1 MTYQR
6 IVCRS
11 AACYH
16 NATILSSGMANFSR
30 PITKQHKLISN
41 LSCRSVS
48 TLLSPS
54 CFPIPSARS
63 PGISSKSIAAFLGG
77 CPQSLVTNITHADTT
92 TIARRTFSDPSSWD
106 KEYEGLKARRNKSI
120 IMHPEGQGQHIL
132 PGNFVA
138 KKHPK
143 TGAERK
149 VILEHALG
157 YFWALNVRI
166 ALLEKYKYAPKSL
179 VIFIYA
185 VNLCILFYCAL
196 NFILFVE
203 ILNRS

>member
-6 IVCRS
+6 IVSRS

-30 PITKQHKLISN
+30 PIKKQHKLFSN

-48 TLLSPS
+48 TLLAPS
-54 CFPIPSARS
+54 CFPIPSARATSRCS
-63 PGISSKSIAAFLGG
+63 PAISSKSIAAFLGG

-106 KEYEGLKARRNKSI
+106 TEYEGLKARRNKSI

-166 ALLEKYKYAPKSL
+166 TVFRK
-179 VIFIYA
+179 I
-185 VNLCILFYCAL
+185 
-196 NFILFVE
+196 
-203 ILNRS
+203 

>member
-1 MTYQR
+1 
-6 IVCRS
+6 
-11 AACYH
+11 
-16 NATILSSGMANFSR
+16 
-30 PITKQHKLISN
+30 
-41 LSCRSVS
+41 
-48 TLLSPS
+48 
-54 CFPIPSARS
+54 
-63 PGISSKSIAAFLGG
+63 
-77 CPQSLVTNITHADTT
+77 
-92 TIARRTFSDPSSWD
+92 
-106 KEYEGLKARRNKSI
+106 
-120 IMHPEGQGQHIL
+120 MHPEGQGQHIL